1 MKPPRRKP
9 SQQRSRETVDVVFE
23 AAMRELQRGDPTA
36 VNVNR
41 VAETAG
47 VSIGSIYQY
56 FPSKETLLSSLIAHY
71 MRRRFDAIMALIRA
85 IQDEER
91 ATQKLVPLEEVM
103 RRLVHGTIRL
113 KQQGL
118 PLEFALISWFAR
130 VGSLASLTELD
141 REYTQAMA
149 DALRTLQEP
158 PARIRSVDPL
168 LAARI
173 LMQSIRAILLTA
185 ILQEPSLFDGEALCA
200 EVTELAVRYLQPV

>member
-1 MKPPRRKP
+1 MKPLRRRP
-9 SQQRSRETVDVVFE
+9 SQKRSRETVDVVFE
-23 AAMRELQRGDPTA
+23 AALRELQRGDPTA

-71 MRRRFDAIMALIRA
+71 MRRRFEAIMALIRA
-85 IQDEER
+85 IQEEER
-91 ATQKLVPLEEVM
+91 ATQTQVPLEEVM

-113 KQQGL
+113 KQKGL

-149 DALRTLQEP
+149 EALRTLQQP
-158 PARIRSVDPL
+158 PARIRSVDPQ

-185 ILQEPSLFDGEALCA
+185 ILQEPGLVDSEALCD
-200 EVTELAVRYLQPV
+200 EVTKLAVGYLKPE

>member
-1 MKPPRRKP
+1 MKPLRRKP

-23 AAMRELQRGDPTA
+23 AALRELQRGDPTA

-71 MRRRFDAIMALIRA
+71 MRRRFDAIMAMIRGL
-85 IQDEER
+85 QDEER
-91 ATQKLVPLEEVM
+91 ATQTVVPLEEIM

-113 KQQGL
+113 KQKGL

-141 REYTQAMA
+141 LEYTQAMA
-149 DALRTLQEP
+149 NALRTLQEP
-158 PARIRSVDPL
+158 PARIRAVDPL

-185 ILQEPSLFDGEALCA
+185 ILQEPGLVDSEALCA
-200 EVTELAVRYLQPV
+200 EVTELAVRYLKP

>member
-1 MKPPRRKP
+1 MKPLRRKP

-71 MRRRFDAIMALIRA
+71 MRRRFEAIMAMIRA

-91 ATQKLVPLEEVM
+91 TTQTVVPLEEIM

-113 KQQGL
+113 KQTGL

-141 REYTQAMA
+141 REYTQAIA

-185 ILQEPSLFDGEALCA
+185 ILQEPGLFDGEALCA
-200 EVTELAVRYLQPV
+200 EVTELAVRYLKH

>member
-1 MKPPRRKP
+1 MKLPRRTP
-9 SQQRSRETVDVVFE
+9 SQQRSRETVGVVFE

-56 FPSKETLLSSLIAHY
+56 FPSKDALLSSLLAHY
-71 MRRRFDAIMALIRA
+71 MRRRFDAIMAMIRA

-91 ATQKLVPLEEVM
+91 ATQTVVPLEEIM
-103 RRLVHGTIRL
+103 RRLVQGTIRL
-113 KQQGL
+113 KQKGL

-130 VGSLASLTELD
+130 VGSLTSLTELD
-141 REYTQAMA
+141 REYTEAMA
-149 DALRTLQEP
+149 EALRTLQEP
-158 PARIRSVDPL
+158 PARIRPVDPQ

-173 LMQSIRAILLTA
+173 LMQSIRAILLTT
-185 ILQEPSLFDGEALCA
+185 ILQEPVLLDSEALSA
-200 EVTELAVRYLQPV
+200 EVTELAVRYLKPA

>member
-1 MKPPRRKP
+1 
-9 SQQRSRETVDVVFE
+9 
-23 AAMRELQRGDPTA
+23 MRELQRGDPTA

-56 FPSKETLLSSLIAHY
+56 FPSKEALLSSLIAHY
-71 MRRRFDAIMALIRA
+71 MRRRFDAIMAMIRTL
-85 IQDEER
+85 QDEER
-91 ATQKLVPLEEVM
+91 ATQKRVPLEEVM

-113 KQQGL
+113 KQKGL

-158 PARIRSVDPL
+158 PARIRDVDPL

-185 ILQEPSLFDGEALCA
+185 ILQEPGLFDGDALCA
-200 EVTELAVRYLQPV
+200 EVTELAVRYLKP

>member
-56 FPSKETLLSSLIAHY
+56 FPSKETLLSSLIAHF
-71 MRRRFDAIMALIRA
+71 MRRRFDAIMAMIHGL
-85 IQDEER
+85 QEEER
-91 ATQKLVPLEEVM
+91 ATQTLVPLEEIM

-113 KQQGL
+113 KQKGL

-149 DALRTLQEP
+149 DALRTLQQP
-158 PARIRSVDPL
+158 PARIRRVDPL

-185 ILQEPSLFDGEALCA
+185 ILQEPALFDGEVLCD
-200 EVTELAVRYLQPV
+200 EVTELAVRYLKPG

>member
-23 AAMRELQRGDPTA
+23 AAMRELQRGDPTT

-71 MRRRFDAIMALIRA
+71 MRRRFEAIMAMIRA
-85 IQDEER
+85 VQDEER
-91 ATQKLVPLEEVM
+91 ATETVVPLEEIM
-103 RRLVHGTIRL
+103 RRLVHGTIGL
-113 KQQGL
+113 KRKGL

-158 PARIRSVDPL
+158 PARIRAVDPL

-185 ILQEPSLFDGEALCA
+185 ILQEPSLFDGEALCT
-200 EVTELAVRYLQPV
+200 EVTELAVRYLKPV

>member
-1 MKPPRRKP
+1 MKLPRRTP
-9 SQQRSRETVDVVFE
+9 SQQRSRETVGVVFE

-56 FPSKETLLSSLIAHY
+56 FPSKDALLSSLLAHY
-71 MRRRFDAIMALIRA
+71 MRRRFDAIMAMIRA

-91 ATQKLVPLEEVM
+91 ATQTVVPLEEIM
-103 RRLVHGTIRL
+103 RRLVQGTIRL
-113 KQQGL
+113 KQKGL

-130 VGSLASLTELD
+130 VGSLTSLTELD
-141 REYTQAMA
+141 REYTEAMA
-149 DALRTLQEP
+149 EALRTLQQP
-158 PARIRSVDPL
+158 PARIRPVDPQ

-173 LMQSIRAILLTA
+173 LMQSIRAILLTT
-185 ILQEPSLFDGEALCA
+185 ILQEPVLLDSEALCD
-200 EVTELAVRYLQPV
+200 EVTELAVRYLKPA

>member
-1 MKPPRRKP
+1 MKPLRRKP

-71 MRRRFDAIMALIRA
+71 MRRRFDAIMAMIRA
-85 IQDEER
+85 IHDEER
-91 ATQKLVPLEEVM
+91 ATQALVPLEEIM

-113 KQQGL
+113 KQNGL
-118 PLEFALISWFAR
+118 PLEFALVSWFAR

-158 PARIRSVDPL
+158 PARIRPVDPL

-173 LMQSIRAILLTA
+173 LMQSIRAILLSA
-185 ILQEPSLFDGEALCA
+185 ILQEPGLFDGEALCA
-200 EVTELAVRYLQPV
+200 EVTELAVRYLKPV

>member
-1 MKPPRRKP
+1 
-9 SQQRSRETVDVVFE
+9 
-23 AAMRELQRGDPTA
+23 
-36 VNVNR
+36 
-41 VAETAG
+41 
-47 VSIGSIYQY
+47 
-56 FPSKETLLSSLIAHY
+56 
-71 MRRRFDAIMALIRA
+71 MRRRFDAIMAMIRA

-91 ATQKLVPLEEVM
+91 ATQTVVPLEEIM

-113 KQQGL
+113 KQTGL

-158 PARIRSVDPL
+158 PARIRAVDPL

-185 ILQEPSLFDGEALCA
+185 ILQEPGLFGW
-200 EVTELAVRYLQPV
+200 

>member
-1 MKPPRRKP
+1 M
-9 SQQRSRETVDVVFE
+9 VFE

-71 MRRRFDAIMALIRA
+71 MRRRFDAIMAMIRTL
-85 IQDEER
+85 QDDER
-91 ATQKLVPLEEVM
+91 TTGTRVPLEEVM

-113 KQQGL
+113 KQKGL

-141 REYTQAMA
+141 LEYTQAMA

-158 PARIRSVDPL
+158 PARIRDVDPQ

-185 ILQEPSLFDGEALCA
+185 ILQEPGLVDSKALCD
-200 EVTELAVRYLQPV
+200 EVTELAVRYLKP